1 MYTGFRGQSQGFPCL
16 FFWCLAYCDRSGF
29 VHIKRAWRHTYG
41 ESQGRQSFNPLTI
54 PEVMIWFAEAH
65 TEQRRR
71 RQGSS
76 WNCFQAFRQYRRSA
90 GSIMLHHP
98 PYSNRGINS
107 YPSVQ
112 LQWDVA
118 YHFSSGSTRVYNNST
133 FLKPITGRIELNGDP
148 DT

>member
-1 MYTGFRGQSQGFPCL
+1 MDLYTGFRGQSQGFPCL

-76 WNCFQAFRQYRRSA
+76 WRCFPTPPPYRRSA
-90 GSIMLHHP
+90 GSTTLPHP
-98 PYSNRGINS
+98 YTGEGRVHCRRYSRNGTWQ
-107 YPSVQ
+107 VHGGT
-112 LQWDVA
+112 VA
-118 YHFSSGSTRVYNNST
+118 YEGNRRTEGHNW
-133 FLKPITGRIELNGDP
+133 
-148 DT
+148 